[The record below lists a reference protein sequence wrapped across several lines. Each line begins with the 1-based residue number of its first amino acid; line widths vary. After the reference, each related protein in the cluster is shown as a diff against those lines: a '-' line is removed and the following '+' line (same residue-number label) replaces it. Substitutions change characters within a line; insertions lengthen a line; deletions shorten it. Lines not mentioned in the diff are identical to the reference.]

1 MHSSDRIE
9 AVTRLSAPLAA
20 SLGLEL
26 WGVEILGAA
35 RPLVRVYVDAPT
47 PPAPLMNRAG
57 EEDDNK
63 AANAT
68 KDGTEY
74 TREET
79 AGVTVDQCAELSRLL
94 GLSLDVEDMFT
105 SGWTLEVS
113 SPGLER
119 PFFHLEQLRAYLGR
133 ELEVALSAPLESWP
147 NRKKFHGVLSRITDS
162 VFTLDLPLAPAARR
176 TADEPASADIP
187 WSAVRKAVLVHNF
200 PEPGA
205 KRNGNG
211 RRHGTNGR
219 NLPHGGVA

>member
-26 WGVEILGAA
+26 WGVEILGAS
-35 RPLVRVYVDAPT
+35 RPLVRVYVDAPN
-47 PPAPLMNRAG
+47 PPAPP
-57 EEDDNK
+57 DNE
-63 AANAT
+63 AEA
-68 KDGTEY
+68 EY

-79 AGVTVDQCAELSRLL
+79 AGVTIDQCAELSRLL

-119 PFFHLEQLRAYLGR
+119 PFFRLDQLRAYPGR
-133 ELEVALSAPLESWP
+133 EIEVTLAAPLEGWP
-147 NRKKFHGVLSRITDS
+147 GRKKFHGVLSRITDS

-187 WSAVRKAVLVHNF
+187 WSAVRKAVLVHTF

-205 KRNGNG
+205 KKSGSG
-211 RRHGTNGR
+211 KRHGTNGR

>member
-47 PPAPLMNRAG
+47 PPTPPG
-57 EEDDNK
+57 EEAGAEYARE
-63 AANAT
+63 AAS
-68 KDGTEY
+68 
-74 TREET
+74 
-79 AGVTVDQCAELSRLL
+79 GVTVDQCAELSRLL
-94 GLSLDVEDMFT
+94 GLSLDVEDIFT

-119 PFFHLEQLRAYLGR
+119 PFFRLDQLRAYPGR
-133 ELEVALSAPLESWP
+133 EMEVTLSAPLEGWP
-147 NRKKFHGVLSRITDS
+147 GRKKFRGVLSRITDS

-176 TADEPASADIP
+176 TADDPASADIP
-187 WSAVRKAVLVHNF
+187 WSAVRKAVLVPMF

-205 KRNGNG
+205 KRGGNG
-211 RRHGTNGR
+211 KRRGTNGR